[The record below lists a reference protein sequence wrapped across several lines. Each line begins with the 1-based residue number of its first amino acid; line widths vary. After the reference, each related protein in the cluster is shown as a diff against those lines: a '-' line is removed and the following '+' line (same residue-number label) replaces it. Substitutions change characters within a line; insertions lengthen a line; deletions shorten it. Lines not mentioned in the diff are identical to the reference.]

1 MEELLNRKKRF
12 FRITLVFLRKR
23 VLLFYLLYLLFTGQ
37 VSKEY
42 VYRIIIVLSTILI
55 MNLFVSPVWFCIAG
69 GMALEITRLFQYYAI
84 PKNKR
89 KVEYSV
95 GVQMLFFFGTLYF
108 SALIGIVYFDN
119 VNVPYNKAL
128 LLQTGASA
136 PTIIK
141 SLTDNIPRVSTFKQ

>member
-1 MEELLNRKKRF
+1 MEKLLNRKKEYLQD
-12 FRITLVFLRKR
+12 ILIFLRR
-23 VLLFYLLYLLFTGQ
+23 HVLLFNFFYLLFTGQ
-37 VSKEY
+37 VSKH
-42 VYRIIIVLSTILI
+42 VIYRIIIVSSTILI

-69 GMALEITRLFQYYAI
+69 GMALEFTRLFQYYAI

-89 KVEYSV
+89 KIEYSI

-108 SALIGIVYFDN
+108 SAIIGIVYFDN

-136 PTIIK
+136 PAIMK
-141 SLTDNIPRVSTFKQ
+141 SLTDSIPRSFTFRQ